1 VAEERTTLAGT
12 FDSAAEV
19 YQEARP
25 QYPERLFD
33 RLVSVTGLQPGDRVL
48 EVGAGPGK
56 ATLPLARRGLRITAL
71 EPGPALA
78 ARARRDLAG
87 YPVEVVEARLE
98 DWDGEPSAYAA
109 VIAATS
115 WHWVDPE
122 VRYLAAAR
130 ALQPGG
136 HLAIWS
142 ATHVFPA
149 GGDPFFDEIQEVYD
163 AIGEGLPPGAPH
175 PAPGELPDQSEE
187 IEASGLFDVV
197 AVEHLDWTVDY
208 DAEGYIRLL
217 STFSGHI
224 AMPRD
229 RRERLFTEIQH
240 RLARRPSGL
249 VRRGWGTVL
258 NIARRLPIA
267 WPLRS
272 RKTAPT
278 GAGPRRCT
286 DGCGTSAGR
295 SIEKGPQVDGSYR
308 R

>member
-1 VAEERTTLAGT
+1 MPQWRPSVCRSRVALAVPAPKVTVRCARKTGFVADERTTLAGT
-12 FDSAAEV
+12 FDSAAEL

-33 RLVSVTGLQPGDRVL
+33 RLVSVTGLQPSDRVL

-87 YPVEVVEARLE
+87 YPVEVVEARFE
-98 DWDGEPSAYAA
+98 DWDGEPGGYAA

-122 VRYLAAAR
+122 VRYFAAAR

-149 GGDPFFDEIQEVYD
+149 GGDPFFDEIQDVYD

-187 IEASGLFDVV
+187 IEASGLFEVV
-197 AVEHLDWTVDY
+197 AVEHLDWMVDY

-224 AMPRD
+224 TMARD
-229 RRERLFTEIQH
+229 GRERLFNEIQR
-240 RLARRPSGL
+240 RLARRPDGL

-258 NIARRLPIA
+258 NIARRLPM
-267 WPLRS
+267 
-272 RKTAPT
+272 T
-278 GAGPRRCT
+278 
-286 DGCGTSAGR
+286 
-295 SIEKGPQVDGSYR
+295 
-308 R
+308 

>member
-122 VRYLAAAR
+122 VLPRSGSCAAAGR
-130 ALQPGG
+130 PPSYLERHPR
-136 HLAIWS
+136 
-142 ATHVFPA
+142 
-149 GGDPFFDEIQEVYD
+149 
-163 AIGEGLPPGAPH
+163 LP
-175 PAPGELPDQSEE
+175 
-187 IEASGLFDVV
+187 
-197 AVEHLDWTVDY
+197 
-208 DAEGYIRLL
+208 
-217 STFSGHI
+217 
-224 AMPRD
+224 
-229 RRERLFTEIQH
+229 RR
-240 RLARRPSGL
+240 RRP
-249 VRRGWGTVL
+249 VL
-258 NIARRLPIA
+258 R
-267 WPLRS
+267 
-272 RKTAPT
+272 
-278 GAGPRRCT
+278 
-286 DGCGTSAGR
+286 
-295 SIEKGPQVDGSYR
+295 
-308 R
+308 